1 LLCTDTDN
9 NQEHNPNSKTL
20 QVIVFFCSL
29 FFSPF
34 HFIRHWKLD
43 RKLQKMASWS
53 ENRSAISSIA
63 VSKAIN
69 EKRRGLEQVNSVL
82 HQVSQ
87 DDDFYDDL
95 KMPIVLKALNHW
107 TGKNRLPPE
116 QAMELQENRRVMY
129 VFKRFQTLASVCQA
143 AGIQVPLNL
152 LIEKKLLNID
162 SYLESD
168 LNLLKEV
175 QQREKETQQNSSK
188 GSSEETRNV
197 KKAIL
202 TSEHVENTKTTAQKE
217 REETKEKSS
226 NSSHDNKIDSVD
238 KEKNNNNNEPLK
250 KKQTNNNSH
259 STEQQLNDE
268 KDEIPPTPFNDSYS
282 REKDNNVAKHK
293 NKTEEKENKNNN
305 NEKESGLNVS
315 FVFLFGILLV
325 VLYFLFQRMSK

>member
-1 LLCTDTDN
+1 M
-9 NQEHNPNSKTL
+9 S
-20 QVIVFFCSL
+20 
-29 FFSPF
+29 
-34 HFIRHWKLD
+34 
-43 RKLQKMASWS
+43 SWS
-53 ENRSAISSIA
+53 ENRSTISSAA

-69 EKRRGLEQVNSVL
+69 EKRRLLEQVNSVL

-107 TGKNRLPPE
+107 TGKNRLQPE

-175 QQREKETQQNSSK
+175 QKREKEAQQNSTE
-188 GSSEETRNV
+188 GSSEEISNV
-197 KKAIL
+197 KKDIIP
-202 TSEHVENTKTTAQKE
+202 SEPVEKTKTTAQNE
-217 REETKEKSS
+217 QEETQEKRS
-226 NSSHDNKIDSVD
+226 NSSNNINNGSVD
-238 KEKNNNNNEPLK
+238 KEKNNQK
-250 KKQTNNNSH
+250 KNQTIKNSENH
-259 STEQQLNDE
+259 SSSSTEQQPNEE
-268 KDEIPPTPFNDSYS
+268 KDEIPPTPFHEPYS
-282 REKDNNVAKHK
+282 REKDNNVATNN
-293 NKTEEKENKNNN
+293 NKTEEAKKNKNDN
-305 NEKESGLNVS
+305 ESGVNVS

-325 VLYFLFQRMSK
+325 VLYFLYQRMSN